1 MIVFNEYGNPV
12 VDSDF
17 ESLGNEVFQKAKE
30 FFNQGLQ
37 TNSVVEVRAAAQYL
51 HSIIDGA
58 CCEAILSEQMK
69 KSRAERK
76 IRMDALKA
84 KHSIPPMPKPPEI
97 VVLREDQIPPETR
110 TEEHC
115 SRCGEFVGQFISQ
128 HICPYLCKPSK

>member
-76 IRMDALKA
+76 IRLAALRA
-84 KHSIPPMPKPPEI
+84 KHNLPEKPQPPEI
-97 VVLREDQIPPETR
+97 LVLREDQTVPN
-110 TEEHC
+110 
-115 SRCGEFVGQFISQ
+115 
-128 HICPYLCKPSK
+128 K